1 MKKKIR
7 DIKLQTKFMLIFLAT
22 GIIVCLGN
30 LFAFQILKNAYNEE
44 LHDKSVQL
52 MTLFAED
59 VQAELERVTYDS
71 ENMISDEQ
79 LQNYLSEIQYKA
91 DDIDRWYRA
100 TTQIAS
106 RIKDFRFYS
115 EDIDYVY
122 LIDADGKKYGRF
134 DVELNISQE
143 YVEQMI
149 EAAHQANGREAWVFY
164 PELSDSLILV
174 RDVREKKDFTFN
186 SLGTLI
192 IKVDLATIVQRS
204 RKVLQDEGTNLMVAV
219 YRGGENMYATDEIL
233 TEFPMAEGYQ
243 IHDTDLGKMFCC
255 TYSFPKTGWDYV
267 TALPYDGIFETV
279 NKSLQTSLTI
289 LVCVVVL
296 TLLFGTKMATSII
309 RHIENLILQCDA
321 FGKGEYVLE
330 GEDYDK
336 YYDRGDEIGKL
347 YRHFDRMASEN
358 DKMIQEIYVKQQ
370 LLLETQVSNL
380 QAQIRPHFIYNTL
393 ESIYCLAESRGDD
406 RIAIM
411 TSALGKLLR
420 MSLKE
425 QRNVVTLKEDMEV
438 AREYLKIQS
447 IRLEERLKV
456 SIDIKEEYEMVKIPS
471 MTIQPIVE
479 NAIFYAAEEMLEIC
493 EIRMYCRK
501 KDDFVELVV
510 EDNGPGMDTDIIRK
524 LETKEVIPRGL
535 GIGLENIQKRLKI
548 LISKESGIFIERRN
562 GRTLVIVRLIA

>member
-7 DIKLQTKFMLIFLAT
+7 DIKLQTKFMLIFLT
-22 GIIVCLGN
+22 MGIMVCIGN
-30 LFAFQILKNAYNEE
+30 LSAFQILKNAYNQE
-44 LHDKSVQL
+44 LHNKSIQL

-59 VQAELERVTYDS
+59 VQAELDRVTYDS

-79 LQNYLSEIQYKA
+79 LQNYLSEIQYKE
-91 DDIDRWYRA
+91 DDIDRWYKA

-106 RIKDFRFYS
+106 RINDFRFYS

-149 EAAHQANGREAWVFY
+149 EAARQANGREAWVFY

-174 RDVREKKDFTFN
+174 RDVREKKDFTFK

-192 IKVDLATIVQRS
+192 IKVDLAAIVQRS
-204 RKVLQDEGTNLMVAV
+204 RKVLQDEGTNLMIAV
-219 YRGGENMYATDEIL
+219 YRGGKNMYATDEIL
-233 TEFPMAEGYQ
+233 TELPMAEGYH
-243 IHDTDLGKMFCC
+243 IYDTDFGKRFCS

-267 TALPYDGIFETV
+267 TALPYDDIFETV
-279 NKSLQTSLTI
+279 QRALQMSLTI
-289 LVCVVVL
+289 LVGVVIL
-296 TLLFGTKMATSII
+296 TFLFGTKMVASII
-309 RHIENLILQCDA
+309 KHIENLILQCDA

-330 GEDYDK
+330 GEAYDK
-336 YYDRGDEIGKL
+336 YHDRGDEIGKL

-393 ESIYCLAESRGDD
+393 ESIYCLAESGGDD
-406 RIAIM
+406 RIAVM

-438 AREYLKIQS
+438 AREYLKIQA

-456 SIDIKEEYEMVKIPS
+456 SIDIEESYEEIKIPS

-479 NAIFYAAEEMLEIC
+479 NAIFYAAEEMLETC
-493 EIRMYCRK
+493 EIRIYCRNK
-501 KDDFVELVV
+501 NNFIELIV
-510 EDNGPGMDTDIIRK
+510 EDNGPGIDTDIIKK
-524 LETKEVIPRGL
+524 LETKEVIPKGL

-548 LISKESGIFIERRN
+548 LISKDSGILIERKN
-562 GRTLVIVRLIA
+562 GRTLVIVRLAV